1 MLLSFALSL
10 SILIVGVERIILTV
24 ITFPKLNSLIY
35 IILPAFHQLSCVVH
49 RLYQH
54 EELSYLV
61 VYVAMVPG
69 NNTYLVF
76 LRQEKSGLLFLLN
89 DILLSLKPDTT
100 ESPTINTVPFFHTF
114 ESEMK
119 VNQFGSLFSRAC
131 SDTQILFV
139 SKVSRFLF

>member
-1 MLLSFALSL
+1 M
-10 SILIVGVERIILTV
+10 V
-24 ITFPKLNSLIY
+24 TFPKLNSLIY
-35 IILPAFHQLSCVVH
+35 LILPTFHQSSCVVH

-54 EELSYLV
+54 EELFYLV

-100 ESPTINTVPFFHTF
+100 ESPTINTVPFFRTL
-114 ESEMK
+114 ESEME
-119 VNQFGSLFSRAC
+119 VNQFGGLFSREC
-131 SDTQILFV
+131 SGTQMLFV
-139 SKVSRFLF
+139 LKFSRFLF

>member
-1 MLLSFALSL
+1 M
-10 SILIVGVERIILTV
+10 
-24 ITFPKLNSLIY
+24 ITFPNLNSFPNYL
-35 IILPAFHQLSCVVH
+35 ILPAFHQPSCVVH

-100 ESPTINTVPFFHTF
+100 ESPTINIVPFFHTS
-114 ESEMK
+114 ESDME
-119 VNQFGSLFSRAC
+119 VNQFGSSFYRDC
-131 SDTQILFV
+131 SGTLILFV
-139 SKVSRFLF
+139 SKFSRFLFWKSSTLAISVLSSCMTFSK